1 VQCVDKWNGKG
12 RINYSITV
20 GAPLTESRTDFSVPE
35 SRYWSSTR
43 MLSQER
49 RGLKKA
55 KRELRQRL
63 KAFQILVVLRHM
75 VGSMRMKPATHLL
88 YKLFAEIIRQPSS
101 NENVTVMRNIST
113 TRPPK
118 NYPTPSI
125 LAGDGTCCIYLDLT
139 HFCGPCQSVT
149 QQVMAGGG
157 KFPRSGCKL
166 QKKLPE
172 GEKPTLTLLPI
183 MNQMSICGE
192 AMLMIWSQDG
202 KRECQCRH
210 WIDQGI
216 GRKRGRREIS
226 TRAKMMRVI
235 ITKWAL
241 MEKGMNPGG
250 INLQGLEIEGMKM
263 DGGNGNDG
271 TIA

>member
-1 VQCVDKWNGKG
+1 
-12 RINYSITV
+12 
-20 GAPLTESRTDFSVPE
+20 
-35 SRYWSSTR
+35 

-55 KRELRQRL
+55 KRELRQPL
-63 KAFQILVVLRHM
+63 TAFRILVVLRHM
-75 VGSMRMKPATHLL
+75 VVSIRMKPATPLL
-88 YKLFAEIIRQPSS
+88 YKLFAEIIRQPRS
-101 NENVTVMRNIST
+101 NENVIVMRNIST

-125 LAGDGTCCIYLDLT
+125 LVGDGTCCIYLDQA

-149 QQVMAGGG
+149 QQVMAGSG

-172 GEKPTLTLLPI
+172 GEKLTLTLLPI
-183 MNQMSICGE
+183 MNQMFIYGE
-192 AMLMIWSQDG
+192 TMLMIWSQDG

-210 WIDQGI
+210 WIDQGMR
-216 GRKRGRREIS
+216 RKRGRREIS

-241 MEKGMNPGG
+241 MKKGMNPGG
-250 INLQGLEIEGMKM
+250 INLQGLEIEGRVMKM

>member
-1 VQCVDKWNGKG
+1 VQCVDEWNGKG

-20 GAPLTESRTDFSVPE
+20 GAPLTESRIDFSVLG

-63 KAFQILVVLRHM
+63 TAFRTLVVLRHM
-75 VGSMRMKPATHLL
+75 VVSMRMKPATPLL
-88 YKLFAEIIRQPSS
+88 YKPFAEIIRQPRS
-101 NENVTVMRNIST
+101 NENVTVMRNILT

-118 NYPTPSI
+118 NYPTPST
-125 LAGDGTCCIYLDLT
+125 LAGDGTCCIYLDQT
-139 HFCGPCQSVT
+139 HFSGPCQSVT

-157 KFPRSGCKL
+157 TFPRNGCKL

-172 GEKPTLTLLPI
+172 GEKPTLALLPI
-183 MNQMSICGE
+183 ANQIFTCGE
-192 AMLMIWSQDG
+192 AMPMIWSQDG

-210 WIDQGI
+210 
-216 GRKRGRREIS
+216 
-226 TRAKMMRVI
+226 
-235 ITKWAL
+235 
-241 MEKGMNPGG
+241 
-250 INLQGLEIEGMKM
+250 
-263 DGGNGNDG
+263 
-271 TIA
+271 